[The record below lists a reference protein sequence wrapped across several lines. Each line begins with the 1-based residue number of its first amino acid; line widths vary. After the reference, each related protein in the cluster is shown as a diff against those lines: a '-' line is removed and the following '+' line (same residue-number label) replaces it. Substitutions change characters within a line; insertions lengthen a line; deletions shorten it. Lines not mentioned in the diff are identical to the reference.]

1 MMIALI
7 RRLAFG
13 SLLSGVAGG
22 VPVTGWVATNGDAG
36 FVGST
41 ATTSSPV
48 TTSADAD
55 TVAGGFAPVTLAV
68 GESLTLTGSVVITG
82 NSGGIPGNQFRWGL
96 FNAPGTPVNGAG
108 SNYVG
113 VWAAAPSTGN
123 ADLVT
128 ANGSTTNPFSGSA
141 STVVSSA
148 GDVGGQVPQFGE
160 ELSFSLTVT
169 RLSTTQISTEASLS
183 NGSDFLIEWPAT
195 FAPASPAN
203 FTYNAAA
210 FLLGG
215 TTDATQAAFANVEAT
230 PSQPTADSDG
240 DGMPDDYESAN
251 GLNPAVNDADDD
263 LDGDTLSNLA
273 EYLGPDGTPNTGD
286 ETLPNQ
292 SDTDGDSLSDGFE
305 RANGTNPLLADS
317 DSDGLTDAVESGTG
331 QFVDASNTGTDPL
344 DADSDGDGVSDGV
357 EVSDGTNPND
367 AASRLDEH
375 FLAIDFNR
383 NDALGAPSQSGFR
396 VLAGAITSSVNEDRY
411 TKRFGPVEVTLSQPD
426 EAKLEFQGAN
436 TDGSRAIPGG
446 DTSLAFLVC
455 DFVGTRQGTLD
466 LTFAN
471 LPAGTYVLRS
481 YHLDPFTS
489 DNLGFAQGSS
499 PTTPNTIQTSIGG
512 AVVGSGQPTSL
523 GSAGWNTTF
532 IDDGMIP
539 VISTGFTH
547 DGSEDLTVRFT
558 ATESNGDDAFLLLNG
573 FQLFRTN

>member
-1 MMIALI
+1 MMISAV
-7 RRLAFG
+7 RRWAIGVLLFG
-13 SLLSGVAGG
+13 AAEA
-22 VPVTGWVATNGDAG
+22 VPVTGWVATNGDAA
-36 FVGST
+36 FVGQT
-41 ATTSSPV
+41 AATSSPV

-68 GESLTLTGSVVITG
+68 GESLTLTGTVVITG

-96 FNAPGTPVNGAG
+96 FNAPGTPANGAG

-113 VWAAAPSTGN
+113 VWVAAPSAGN

-128 ANGSTTNPFSGSA
+128 ANGSTANPFSGSA
-141 STVVSSA
+141 STVVSRA
-148 GDVGGQVPQFGE
+148 GDLDGPPPRFGE
-160 ELSFSLTVT
+160 ELSFSLTLT
-169 RLSTTQISTEASLS
+169 RLNAAEISAEATLS
-183 NGSDFLIEWPAT
+183 NGVGLLIEWPAT
-195 FAPASPAN
+195 VAPASPAN

-215 TTDATQAAFANVEAT
+215 TIDATQAAFTNVEVT
-230 PSQPTADSDG
+230 SSQPSSDRDG

-251 GLNPAVNDADDD
+251 GLNPAVPDGDDD

-273 EYLGPDGTPNTGD
+273 EYLGPDGTPNSGD
-286 ETLPNQ
+286 ETLPNE
-292 SDTDGDSLSDGFE
+292 SDSDGDGLSDALEF
-305 RANGTNPLLADS
+305 ANGTNPLLADS
-317 DSDGLTDAVESGTG
+317 DNDGLSDGVETGTG
-331 QFVDASNTGTDPL
+331 QFVNLSDTGTDPL
-344 DADSDGDGVSDGV
+344 DADTDGDGVSDGV
-357 EVSDGTNPND
+357 ELGDGTDPND
-367 AASRLDEH
+367 AASNLDEH

-383 NDALGAPSQSGFR
+383 NDALGSPSQSGFR
-396 VLAGAITSSVNEDRY
+396 VVAGASTSSLNEDRY
-411 TKRFGPVEVTLSQPD
+411 SKNFGPVKVILSQPD
-426 EAKLEFQGAN
+426 EAKLEFRGAN
-436 TDGSRAIPGG
+436 SDGSRAIPGG

-512 AVVGSGQPTSL
+512 TVLGSVQPTAL

-539 VISTGFTH
+539 VIGTGFSH
-547 DGSEDLTVRFT
+547 DGTGDLTVRFT
-558 ATESNGDDAFLLLNG
+558 AIESNGDDAFLLLNG
-573 FQLFRTN
+573 FQLFRSK